1 MGSILAD
8 YWRSRRGFFV
18 FWLLNI
24 SVFVGLGNLY
34 KGISRDYLV
43 YATQLCGFLLFL
55 ATLVDFWMYKR
66 KVEQYSRLSAKDPEV
81 VHKLPKDGKN
91 LWETKLCEMV
101 EELEG
106 SMQQLIS
113 EKDSQQQEM
122 MEFYTLWV
130 HQIKTPIAATQL
142 LLDTEEFSVK
152 KDIKMQ
158 MFYIEQYV
166 ETALQVSRMH
176 QISTDYILKEY
187 DVEEVAKKAVRKY
200 AKLFIMK
207 QIQMDFQPFTYK
219 TVTDAKWLQFV
230 LEQILSNAI
239 KYTKTGTVRIYMDTD
254 SNGDY
259 LAIEDTGLGIEPED
273 LPRVFEKGYTGYN
286 GRKDKKS
293 TGIGLYLCREILQ
306 KLGHEI
312 VLESTVGVGTKVK
325 LYLKR
330 KPVEVVYE

>member
-1 MGSILAD
+1 MGSILVD
-8 YWRSRRGFFV
+8 YWRRRRVFFV
-18 FWLLNI
+18 FWILNI

-34 KGISRDYLV
+34 KGISKDYLV

-55 ATLVDFWMYKR
+55 SALVDFWMYKR
-66 KVEQYSRLSAKDPEV
+66 KVEQYSRLSARDLEV
-81 VHKLPKDGKN
+81 VHKLPKDGKS

-106 SMQQLIS
+106 SMKRLVS
-113 EKDSQQQEM
+113 EKDMQEQDM
-122 MEFYTLWV
+122 LEYYTLWV
-130 HQIKTPIAATQL
+130 HQIKTPIAAIQL
-142 LLDTEEFSVK
+142 LLDTEEFSIK
-152 KDIKMQ
+152 KEVKMQ
-158 MFYIEQYV
+158 LFYIEQYV
-166 ETALQVSRMH
+166 ETALQIVRMN
-176 QISTDYILKEY
+176 QITTDYVLEEY
-187 DVEEVAKKAVRKY
+187 AVEDVAKKAVRKY

-207 QIQMDFQPFTYK
+207 HLQMDFQPFAYK

-239 KYTKTGTVRIYMDTD
+239 KYTKTGTVCIYMDTD

-259 LAIEDTGLGIEPED
+259 LAVEDTGLGIEPED

-325 LYLKR
+325 LYLRR
-330 KPVEVVYE
+330 KLVEVVYE